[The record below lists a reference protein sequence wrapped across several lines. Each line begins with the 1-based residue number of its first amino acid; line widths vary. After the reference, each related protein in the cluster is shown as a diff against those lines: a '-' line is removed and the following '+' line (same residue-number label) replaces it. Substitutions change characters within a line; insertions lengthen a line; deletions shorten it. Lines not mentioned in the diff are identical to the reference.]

1 MSVMMAK
8 MSAMPKAEFSTPVA
22 CAYTGCFTIA
32 LVVYHAVAGGAYSSI
47 LTMSVLVQCLATCF
61 LVLQVL
67 TTGSTAGVSAR
78 ALMLDGLAIAFRL
91 SCTVWLDGYLPVD
104 ASGDYLF
111 QMIDGVSLMMI
122 LWLLHHILV
131 VNHRTYQADADAWN
145 IGPMVLTSLVLA
157 SFLHADMNSRPLFDT
172 FWMTGLNLSV
182 VAVMPQ
188 LWLIMQTGGKSEAL
202 VSHYVAA
209 MAVSRILSGLFMWE
223 ARNHIT
229 CNEWIYAGFSHGI
242 VAILAAHLLQMCV
255 LGDFAYYYCRSIM
268 KNGLGAAV
276 DMNSSVDIV

>member
-1 MSVMMAK
+1 MSVMMTK
-8 MSAMPKAEFSTPVA
+8 MSSMSKSEFSTPVA

-67 TTGSTAGVSAR
+67 TTGSAAGVSAR

-122 LWLLHHILV
+122 IWLLHHVLV
-131 VNHRTYQADADAWN
+131 VNRLTYQADSDNWN
-145 IGPMVLTSLVLA
+145 IGPMVLVSLLLA
-157 SFLHADMNSRPLFDT
+157 ALFHADMNGRPLFDT

-182 VAVMPQ
+182 VAVLPQ
-188 LWLIMQTGGKSEAL
+188 LWLVMQTGGKSEAL
-202 VSHYVAA
+202 VSHYIAA

-223 ARNHIT
+223 ARSHIT
-229 CNEWIYAGFSHGI
+229 CNEWIYTGFSHGI
-242 VAILAAHLLQMCV
+242 VAILTAHLLQMCV

-268 KNGLGAAV
+268 QKGLGGSV
-276 DMNSSVDIV
+276 DMTSSSDFV